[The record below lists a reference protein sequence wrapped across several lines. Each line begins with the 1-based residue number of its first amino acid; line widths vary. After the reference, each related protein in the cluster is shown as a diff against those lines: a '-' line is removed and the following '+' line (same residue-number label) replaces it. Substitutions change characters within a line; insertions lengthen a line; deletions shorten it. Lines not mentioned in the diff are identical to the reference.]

1 MDEIKVRKEKKEKN
15 IKKEKTNEKRKI
27 RKIRKEKKKKKMQFP
42 INDGRM
48 FTNDLLYCE
57 GRQRPLLRGFV
68 HLLGLCS
75 GMIPIGLFEIIK
87 ISNNDTIMIILAS
100 LFFICNFICYFVSAL
115 FHILEWPKNVEIVLQ
130 KIDHIMC
137 CVYCVSTLLLLSYAL
152 FPFKIQI
159 PLAITSITLLFI
171 NIYKILS
178 HEPSLVIQSLTGLVS
193 LLYIPFFYTY
203 STKKE
208 FAFAG
213 MVLFLCLSGVIIFIQ
228 EIELPFINNNIIGH
242 HEIFHAILAVVG
254 VIGYFMLHSMITR
267 KCNGIGCE

>member
-1 MDEIKVRKEKKEKN
+1 MEKKDINSKVKKCKN
-15 IKKEKTNEKRKI
+15 KRIKNKRIKN
-27 RKIRKEKKKKKMQFP
+27 KKKKELKFP

-57 GRQRPLLRGFV
+57 GRHRPLLRGFV

-87 ISNNDTIMIILAS
+87 ISNNDTIMITLAC

-115 FHILEWPKNVEIVLQ
+115 FHILDWPANVEIVLQ

-137 CVYCVSTLLLLSYAL
+137 CVYCVSTLLLWSYAL

-159 PLAITSITLLFI
+159 PLAIVSIILLII

-178 HEPSLVIQSLTGLVS
+178 HEPSLVIQALTGLVS
-193 LLYIPFFYTY
+193 LLYIPFFYAY
-203 STKKE
+203 STKRE
-208 FAFAG
+208 FALCG
-213 MVLFLCLSGVIIFIQ
+213 IVLFLCYFGVVIFIQ
-228 EIELPFINNNIIGH
+228 ELDLPFINNNIIGH
-242 HEIFHAILAVVG
+242 HEIFHMMLALVG
-254 VIGYFMLHSMITR
+254 IIGYFMLHSIITR
-267 KCNGIGCE
+267 KCNGIACE